1 MAIEVLP
8 IDLCVVVATE
18 QYSGMDRILLLLG
31 SAFCF
36 WMAVR
41 GVKKGKV
48 ELGLATLSRRSH
60 GPVVVWF
67 GIVMNVLIGTMCL
80 LFSIFGRDIWK

>member
-1 MAIEVLP
+1 MISTAKQISGFDRL
-8 IDLCVVVATE
+8 LC
-18 QYSGMDRILLLLG
+18 LLM

-41 GVKKGKV
+41 GVKKGEV

-60 GPVVVWF
+60 GPIVVWF